1 MKLERDSELMRPGE
15 ILRVFFSPIGLRG
28 RVLNFLIGLS
38 AKGLSREVRFLLLLN
53 WSSES
58 IRGSFG
64 GGDSYLVT
72 LGTSE
77 YLLI

>member
-1 MKLERDSELMRPGE
+1 MKLDRDSELITPGE
-15 ILRVFFSPIGLRG
+15 MLRVFFSSIGLRR
-28 RVLNFLIGLS
+28 RVLNFLMGLS
-38 AKGLSREVRFLLLLN
+38 AKGLSREVRFLLC
-53 WSSES
+53 SKPSES
-58 IRGSFG
+58 NLNSFG